1 MGECGVSKRAW
12 RPVWAVHGSDQGE
25 CTGKPMPS
33 SCAPWSSAK
42 KERTPQSSSL
52 RRSFS
57 RQSCRG
63 VDFGGYFSL
72 SVIAF
77 AEVIPQLGRLG
88 AMSGVAVFRPWI
100 AVLSFVALTGCA
112 VSPVIVPG
120 ASKSGFED
128 ATFKG
133 EVVEVASPTPGMEQ
147 FRVFEQGATGFV
159 PLSGVMEDVEH
170 NAAKFCEKRG
180 ATMRAVKWRRSVPPH
195 IMGNFPRAELL
206 FECHPTERKEQVQS
220 APQQDRLTQLERLK
234 KLLDSGALTQQEYDA
249 EKARILK

>member
-1 MGECGVSKRAW
+1 MMR
-12 RPVWAVHGSDQGE
+12 
-25 CTGKPMPS
+25 
-33 SCAPWSSAK
+33 
-42 KERTPQSSSL
+42 L
-52 RRSFS
+52 
-57 RQSCRG
+57 
-63 VDFGGYFSL
+63 DFGGRLSL
-72 SVIAF
+72 SRITSADVT
-77 AEVIPQLGRLG
+77 PQVGRRG
-88 AMSGVAVFRPWI
+88 AMYGVAVFRLWI
-100 AVLSFVALTGCA
+100 ASLSIVVLTGCA

-120 ASKSGFED
+120 VSKSGFED

-133 EVVEVASPTPGMEQ
+133 EEVEVASPTPGMEQ

-249 EKARILK
+249 EKARILR